1 MQAFNAI
8 EALSEKNVEVH
19 VFCTEPARSTSL
31 TGVTIHRAPF
41 ALAPWRSRYTWLR
54 WLTGRFVYLNDH
66 RLGLWASYQMD
77 ELKPNVCY
85 LFTQVALESSLGAT
99 GGSAMCSRQ
108 SKRAYSQFSQ
118 NLPPESERWCSR
130 SYTGHPTSKMVDRV
144 ERKYKSERIRV
155 SSEWSKRSMIEGGVS
170 GEKITAIG
178 QPIDL
183 NRFKAALRKPFAEG
197 PLRICFVGS
206 LDLRKGFVYLLRAI
220 RAVGSER
227 VELRIV
233 GARATDGVVDF

>member
-1 MQAFNAI
+1 MLSTMKVAVICSAPVGVGGLGMQAFNAI

-85 LFTQVALESSLGAT
+85 LFTQVALETLLWAQQAGVPCVLDSPNGHIRNFRKIYL
-99 GGSAMCSRQ
+99 R
-108 SKRAYSQFSQ
+108 
-118 NLPPESERWCSR
+118 ESERWCSR

-144 ERKYKSERIRV
+144 EREYKLAQRIRV
-155 SSEWSKRSMIEGGVS
+155 FRMVKALYDRGRCIWREDYCDWSTNRSQPLQSRVAKAVCGGSSANMFCR
-170 GEKITAIG
+170 
-178 QPIDL
+178 
-183 NRFKAALRKPFAEG
+183 
-197 PLRICFVGS
+197 
-206 LDLRKGFVYLLRAI
+206 
-220 RAVGSER
+220 
-227 VELRIV
+227 
-233 GARATDGVVDF
+233 